1 MREKISHI
9 IQRNINESINLKT
22 NILNSKLIDQIEEVG
37 HSVIDILNNGGK
49 VFFAGNGGS
58 FADSQHLAAEFISRF
73 LFDRNALPAIAL
85 ATNNSSLTAIGN
97 DYDFEN
103 IFSREISALG
113 SNKDIFFPITTSGNS
128 INLINAVKKAI
139 DIGLK
144 VVALTGATG
153 GALEDL
159 CDCIKIPS
167 TNVPRIQECH
177 IMIGHLLCQIAEEG
191 IFKTTN

>member
-1 MREKISHI
+1 MREKIIQI

-22 NILNSKLIDQIEEVG
+22 NILNSKLTDQIEEVG

-58 FADSQHLAAEFISRF
+58 FADSQHLAAEFTSRF

-85 ATNNSSLTAIGN
+85 ATNNSSVTAIGN

-128 INLINAVKKAI
+128 KNLINAVKTAT

-177 IMIGHLLCQIAEEG
+177 IMIGHLLCQIVEEG
-191 IFKTTN
+191 IFKTKN

>member
-1 MREKISHI
+1 M
-9 IQRNINESINLKT
+9 
-22 NILNSKLIDQIEEVG
+22 
-37 HSVIDILNNGGK
+37 
-49 VFFAGNGGS
+49 
-58 FADSQHLAAEFISRF
+58 
-73 LFDRNALPAIAL
+73 
-85 ATNNSSLTAIGN
+85 
-97 DYDFEN
+97 
-103 IFSREISALG
+103 
-113 SNKDIFFPITTSGNS
+113 
-128 INLINAVKKAI
+128 INAVKKAI

-191 IFKTTN
+191 IFKTKN

>member
-113 SNKDIFFPITTSGNS
+113 SDKDIFFPITTSGNS

-191 IFKTTN
+191 IFKTKN

>member
-191 IFKTTN
+191 IFKTKN